1 MSDSSAS
8 RRADTSLPVSE
19 RSWPCSVSSR
29 VWNAHLL
36 HSAHPGGEE
45 RRAPRSRRAR
55 TRSGFCVRWTRD
67 HRPLHRHACGGGC
80 NRGHELPGVSSQ
92 LGTQERGDVLVAV
105 VRQINLSPFTRA
117 AGLSLYHCG
126 DNFITRLIFN
136 LSETPGRLDGFPQLS
151 IHPNRPGIALPAA
164 FPQV

>member
-1 MSDSSAS
+1 MSGSSAS

-45 RRAPRSRRAR
+45 RRTPRSRRAR

-105 VRQINLSPFTRA
+105 GPGSVF
-117 AGLSLYHCG
+117 GLSEMLMVSRCA
-126 DNFITRLIFN
+126 ICSRLSCRTVQLGGATLSGRVFCPEFRSLFN
-136 LSETPGRLDGFPQLS
+136 KSVPQS
-151 IHPNRPGIALPAA
+151 G
-164 FPQV
+164 